1 MQTCIWNPV
10 LLILLHFKIII
21 FLLKPWVLISKDK
34 PNYSLAVAQLVSS
47 GAQIQPPLTQGK
59 MIEKGGGRGI
69 FFFLVYAGFWI
80 WTVSIDL
87 DRSRT

>member
-1 MQTCIWNPV
+1 
-10 LLILLHFKIII
+10 
-21 FLLKPWVLISKDK
+21 LLKPWVLFSKDK

-69 FFFLVYAGFWI
+69 FFFFWFMRVLGSGQSVLI
-80 WTVSIDL
+80 WTDPEHRESKETVL
-87 DRSRT
+87 CTLGWK